1 MYFLHLFV
9 QQSHEKSINEVSR
22 QRIPAQVIKINI
34 QHGNKIIPW
43 HTMYSL
49 GIFFNIKISEIHQT
63 KKKPTKFRS
72 FLKEVDIP
80 KSIKNNV
87 EEQTLVIRVCVFVPC
102 FPHCRSSINITYTF
116 LILSRGMQNISS
128 IAKIYIA

>member
-1 MYFLHLFV
+1 
-9 QQSHEKSINEVSR
+9 
-22 QRIPAQVIKINI
+22 
-34 QHGNKIIPW
+34 
-43 HTMYSL
+43 MYSL
-49 GIFFNIKISEIHQT
+49 GIFFNIKIRDPPNKQ
-63 KKKPTKFRS
+63 KKPTKFRS

-102 FPHCRSSINITYTF
+102 FPHCRSSINITYIF

-128 IAKIYIA
+128 IAKMYNA

>member
-1 MYFLHLFV
+1 M
-9 QQSHEKSINEVSR
+9 NEVSR

-63 KKKPTKFRS
+63 KKKTHKIQV
-72 FLKEVDIP
+72 FLK
-80 KSIKNNV
+80 
-87 EEQTLVIRVCVFVPC
+87 
-102 FPHCRSSINITYTF
+102 RSRYTEKC
-116 LILSRGMQNISS
+116 QE
-128 IAKIYIA
+128 